1 MSLYREET
9 DELEADLVKLLHKH
23 FVPDDA
29 LAKAIASVVSTAW
42 EFGCDYD
49 EVRDEALENL
59 TEFKWSGESGSDQ
72 LITADVEFP
81 CGGAIL
87 ADAVLC
93 SEIPAK
99 SLLMARWNS
108 RTTLNGVISAAIDSC
123 SFWHPNSRRR
133 SRKLPD
139 PRSILRH

>member
-1 MSLYREET
+1 VSLYREET

-87 ADAVLC
+87 ADAVH
-93 SEIPAK
+93 SGGRRA
-99 SLLMARWNS
+99 LL
-108 RTTLNGVISAAIDSC
+108 GDPGKISPDGSMEFADDLEWGDFRGDRFMLVLAPQFKTKVQKAA
-123 SFWHPNSRRR
+123 
-133 SRKLPD
+133 
-139 PRSILRH
+139 